1 MTYKHFLFDLDGTLT
16 DPALGITNSI
26 LYAMEKFGLEKVA
39 REQLYCFIG
48 PPLLDMFCSQFGVS
62 REESQTMLTLYRE
75 YFSQKGLF
83 ENKVYDGVA
92 ETLAALKE
100 RGAKLYLASSKPEI
114 FVKQILAHFKLD
126 QYFSFIGGSTMEETR
141 TKKEDVIAYVMEEG
155 KVPKEGTLMVGD
167 RLYDI
172 EGAHANGIAAAG
184 VLFGYGNCE
193 ELKDAEHI
201 LEKFEDL
208 LNL

>member
-39 REQLYCFIG
+39 REKLYCFIG

-75 YFSQKGLF
+75 YFSTKGLF

-100 RGAKLYLASSKPEI
+100 RGARLYLASSKPEI

-126 QYFSFIGGSTMEETR
+126 QYFTFIGGSTMEETR

-155 KVPKEGTLMVGD
+155 KVPKEGALMVGD

-184 VLFGYGNCE
+184 VLFGYGNRK

-201 LEKFEDL
+201 LETFEEL

>member
-62 REESQTMLTLYRE
+62 REDSQTMLTLYRE
-75 YFSQKGLF
+75 YFSTKGLF

-92 ETLAALKE
+92 ETLAALKK
-100 RGAKLYLASSKPEI
+100 RGAMLYLASSKPEV
-114 FVKQILAHFKLD
+114 FVKQILAHFDLAR
-126 QYFSFIGGSTMEETR
+126 YFAFIGGSTMEETR
-141 TKKEDVIAYVMEEG
+141 TKKEDVIAYVMEEAG
-155 KVPKEGTLMVGD
+155 IPKEGTLMVGD
-167 RLYDI
+167 RVYDI
-172 EGAHANGIAAAG
+172 EGAHANGLAAAG
-184 VLFGYGNCE
+184 VLFGYGNRE

-201 LEKFEDL
+201 LETFEEL